1 MNTISPYG
9 SWKSPITSDLIVSGT
24 VGLGQIAIDGDDI
37 YWVEGRPSEAGRSV
51 LVRRTPDGKIT
62 DVTPPPFNV
71 RTRVHEYGGAAFAVS
86 DSVVYFSHFA
96 DQRIYCQTLN
106 SPPEPLTPAAK
117 CCYAD
122 AIVDKPR
129 NRLICVRE
137 DNAGK
142 GESVNTIVSINLDN
156 GEDIQILTQGND
168 FYASPR
174 LSPDGVQLSW
184 ICWNHPN
191 MPWDGTELW
200 VAEINADGSLGEKY
214 LVAGGVDESIFQP
227 EWSPDGVLYFVSDKS
242 NWWNFYRTPLNP
254 PLARGEARVGTEP
267 NRTPLNPPLLRG
279 EARVGTEAP
288 LASREAGIE
297 NPHLA
302 RGEAE
307 IEPLCEMAAEFG
319 LPQWVFG
326 MSTYAFVSE
335 SKIICTYTQQGKWH
349 LGSLDL
355 ATKQLTNIETGY
367 TDISSV
373 KARGETVVFL
383 AGSPIA
389 STAIVQLNLA
399 TSQRKILRKS
409 SDLNIDSGYLS
420 VPEPLEFPTENGLT
434 AFGFFYPP
442 KNQDFA
448 APESEKPPLVVKSH
462 GGPTAATSSSMNLK
476 IQYWTSRGFAVLD
489 VNYGG
494 STGYG
499 REYRRRLQDSW
510 GIVDVDDCANGAK
523 YLAEQG
529 LVDGERMA
537 IAGGS
542 AGGYTTLCALT
553 FRDVFKAGASYYG
566 VSDLEALTNDT
577 HKFEA
582 RYLDGLIG
590 PYPARK
596 DLYVARSPIHA
607 AEGLS
612 CPVIFFQGLE
622 DKVVPPNQAEM
633 MVEILKAKGL
643 PVAYVAYEGEQHGF
657 RRAENIKRTLDGEF
671 YFYSR
676 VFGFELAEPVEPV
689 PIYNL

>member
-1 MNTISPYG
+1 MNTVSPYG

-37 YWVEGRPSEAGRSV
+37 YWIEGRPSEAGRSV
-51 LVRRTPDGKIT
+51 IVRRTPDGKIT
-62 DVTPPPFNV
+62 NVTPPPFNV
-71 RTRVHEYGGAAFAVS
+71 RTRAHEYGGSSFVVAGG
-86 DSVVYFSHFA
+86 VVYFSHFA
-96 DQRIYCQTLN
+96 DQRIYCQALD
-106 SPPEPLTPAAK
+106 SQPKPLTPAAS
-117 CCYAD
+117 CRYAD
-122 AIVDKPR
+122 VIVDKQR

-137 DNAGK
+137 DHAGE
-142 GESVNTIVSINLDN
+142 GEAVNTIVSINLAD
-156 GEDIQILTQGND
+156 GEDIQILTQGDD
-168 FYASPR
+168 FYASPS
-174 LSPDGVQLSW
+174 LSPDGSQLCW
-184 ICWNHPN
+184 ISWNHPN

-200 VAEINADGSLGEKY
+200 VGEINADGYLGNKN
-214 LVAGGVDESIFQP
+214 LVAGGLEESIFQP

-242 NWWNFYRTPLNP
+242 NWWNLY
-254 PLARGEARVGTEP
+254 
-267 NRTPLNPPLLRG
+267 RTPLNPPLLRG
-279 EARVGTEAP
+279 EAG
-288 LASREAGIE
+288 
-297 NPHLA
+297 
-302 RGEAE
+302 

-326 MSTYAFVSE
+326 MSTYAVVSK

-349 LGSLDL
+349 LASLDL
-355 ATKQLTNIETGY
+355 IAKQLTTIETPY

-383 AGSPIA
+383 AGSPTE

-399 TSQRKILRKS
+399 TSQREVLRRS
-409 SDLNIDSGYLS
+409 SDLSIESGYLS
-420 VPEPLEFPTENGLT
+420 VPEPIAFPTENGLT

-448 APESEKPPLVVKSH
+448 APAGEKPPLVVKSH
-462 GGPTAATSSSMNLK
+462 GGPTAATSSSLSLK

-499 REYRRRLQDSW
+499 REYRKRLQDSW

-523 YLAEQG
+523 YLAQKG
-529 LVDGERMA
+529 LVDGNRMA

-566 VSDLEALTNDT
+566 VSDLEALATDT
-577 HKFEA
+577 HKFES

-590 PYPARK
+590 PYPERK
-596 DLYVARSPIHA
+596 DLYVARSPIHS
-607 AEGLS
+607 AERLS

-622 DKVVPPNQAEM
+622 DKVVPPNQAQM

-676 VFGFELAEPVEPV
+676 VFKFELAESVQEV

>member
-1 MNTISPYG
+1 MNTVSPYG
-9 SWKSPITSDLIVSGT
+9 SWKSPISADLIVSGT

-51 LVRRTPDGKIT
+51 LVRRTPDGTIS
-62 DVTPPPFNV
+62 DVTPHPFNV
-71 RTRVHEYGGAAFAVS
+71 RTRVNEYGGAAFAVAGG
-86 DSVVYFSHFA
+86 VVYFSHFA
-96 DQRIYCQTLN
+96 DQRIYVQTLN
-106 SPPEPLTPAAK
+106 SQPEPVTPAAN
-117 CCYAD
+117 CRYAD
-122 AIVDKPR
+122 AIVDKQR

-137 DNAGK
+137 DHAGE
-142 GESVNTIVSINLDN
+142 GEPVNTIVSINLDN

-174 LSPDGVQLSW
+174 LSPDGSLLSW

-227 EWSPDGVLYFVSDKS
+227 EWSPDGILYFVSDKS
-242 NWWNFYRTPLNP
+242 NWWNFYKTLNP
-254 PLARGEARVGTEP
+254 RLP
-267 NRTPLNPPLLRG
+267 
-279 EARVGTEAP
+279 
-288 LASREAGIE
+288 REQQE
-297 NPHLA
+297 V
-302 RGEAE
+302 
-307 IEPLCEMAAEFG
+307 EPLCEMAAEFG

-326 MSTYAFVSE
+326 MSTYAVVSE
-335 SKIICTYTQQGKWH
+335 SKIICTYTQQGKWN
-349 LGSLDL
+349 LASLDL
-355 ATKQLTNIETGY
+355 TTNQLTTIETPY

-373 KARGETVVFL
+373 KAWGETVVFL
-383 AGSPIA
+383 AGSPTE

-399 TSQRKILRKS
+399 TSKRSILRQS
-409 SDLNIDSGYLS
+409 SNLSINPGYLS
-420 VPEPLEFPTENGLT
+420 LPEPIEFPTENNLT

-448 APESEKPPLVVKSH
+448 APAGEKPPLVVKSH

-499 REYRRRLQDSW
+499 REYRKRLQDSW

-523 YLAEQG
+523 YLAEKG

-566 VSDLEALTNDT
+566 VSDVEALTTET

-582 RYLDGLIG
+582 HYLDGLIG
-590 PYPARK
+590 PYPERK
-596 DLYVARSPIHA
+596 DLYVARSPIHS
-607 AEGLS
+607 AERLS

-676 VFGFELAEPVEPV
+676 VFKFELAEPVEEV
-689 PIYNL
+689 QIYNL